1 MRWLFV
7 IILFFSSEA
16 QVKKQSEIFPPND
29 ILIEPSSRLDQ
40 QNSKVLA
47 IFQNVEYGIRTCRI
61 EEFERELGT
70 MISIAI
76 GSGGRG
82 YFSANQAASV
92 LSEYLSVHKPI
103 LFEFSR
109 IHEKGTVPYAT
120 GRLVYIR
127 KGNQESSQVYVSL
140 TKQDS
145 RWIINQFNIY

>member
-1 MRWLFV
+1 M
-7 IILFFSSEA
+7 
-16 QVKKQSEIFPPND
+16 
-29 ILIEPSSRLDQ
+29 
-40 QNSKVLA
+40 
-47 IFQNVEYGIRTCRI
+47 
-61 EEFERELGT
+61 EEFKGELGA
-70 MISIAI
+70 MVSIAI

-92 LSEYLSVHKPI
+92 LSEYLSVRKPI
-103 LFEFSR
+103 FFKFSR

-145 RWIINQFNIY
+145 RWVINQFNVY